1 MNVWDRLEQLT
12 APSET
17 GFSARFHGARIALA
31 VVLALVTHALFPAS
45 PAVDFPLYEVGSVAP
60 EQLNAPFAFSIPKD
74 EKELER
80 ERNDVAKVAQPV
92 FVSVPSAVDSAR
104 ARLSQFMQAVATAA
118 TKPGVEART
127 RAIQAVGDTYGIALT
142 PAESE
147 YLAAAGTRQ
156 GLDAAVR
163 RAFARWLTA
172 GVAPAGALD
181 SIRGEIILR
190 RGDST
195 RAIPSDSLITF
206 GIFLSRARA
215 MQPVPGSRIG
225 DALFERLTTAFYRP
239 TVVFDRAATDARREE
254 LRRSVSENQYEVRF
268 REKIVGANEVV
279 GQQEHD
285 KMRALRDEIEKR
297 KLGGGDP
304 SRMVGSV
311 LFNTLLISTFGLTLL
326 LFRPQLYASTRA
338 LALMA
343 LVFAIVI
350 VAAAIIA
357 HMTPSRS
364 ELIPVAIAAIIFSV
378 MFDPR
383 ISLIA
388 AMILA
393 VLLGGQADYRATN
406 ALFINLIGGVAAAFS
421 VRVIRRRNQAYYSI
435 LTIASAYALGAL
447 AIGLTLDR
455 PFGDILSTAGWGL
468 VNAIVSVMFAM
479 QILLP
484 LAEEF
489 TGIDTYPRL
498 LEWSDLNRPLM
509 RQLSLEAPGTYAHTM
524 AIANLAEAAANA
536 IGANALLARVGAYY
550 HDIGKLKKPQYFVEN
565 QPKGRNPHDML
576 KPATSAAIIRNHVK
590 EGLELAAEHR
600 LPKSVRSFIT
610 EHHGTG
616 SISYFFE
623 KAKER
628 DGPPSNPNE
637 YTYPGPVPQTA
648 ETAIVMLADGV
659 EAAARVLNDPT
670 PQKIR
675 DVIDHIAKMRI
686 DQGQLRHAPLTL
698 QQLDVIKEQFARVLI
713 GMHHNRIDY
722 PAAGGGVTAE
732 FSTP

>member
-1 MNVWDRLEQLT
+1 VNFWDRLEQLT

-17 GFSARFHGARIALA
+17 GFSARFHGARVALA
-31 VVLALVTHALFPAS
+31 VVLALVTHALFPSS
-45 PAVDFPLYEVGSVAP
+45 PAVDFPLYQVGSVAP
-60 EQLNAPFAFSIPKD
+60 EQLNSPFAFTIPKD
-74 EKELER
+74 VKELER

-92 FVSVPSAVDSAR
+92 FLSVPTALDSAR
-104 ARLSQFMQAVATAA
+104 GRLTQFMQEVANAA
-118 TKPGVEART
+118 ANTDPAART
-127 RAIQAVGDTYGIALT
+127 RAIQAVGESHGVALT
-142 PAESE
+142 APESE
-147 YLAAAGTRQ
+147 YLAAPATRQ
-156 GLDAAVR
+156 ALDAAVR
-163 RAFARWLTA
+163 RAYARWLAA

-190 RGDST
+190 RGDSSRVVAADSIVTFNTFLT
-195 RAIPSDSLITF
+195 RART
-206 GIFLSRARA
+206 
-215 MQPVPGSRIG
+215 MQPDPASPIG
-225 DALFERLTTAFYRP
+225 TALFDRVTTAFYRP
-239 TVVFDRAATDARREE
+239 TLVFDRAATDARREE
-254 LRRSVSENQYEVRF
+254 LRRSVSENKYEVRF

-279 GQQEHD
+279 GEPEHE

-311 LFNTLLISTFGLTLL
+311 LFNTLLISIFGLTLL

-338 LALMA
+338 LALML
-343 LVFAIVI
+343 LVFTIVI
-350 VAAAIIA
+350 VAAAIVA
-357 HMTPSRS
+357 QMTPLRP

-383 ISLIA
+383 ISMIA

-393 VLLGGQADYRATN
+393 VFLGGQADYRATN

-435 LTIASAYALGAL
+435 LTIGGAYALGAL
-447 AIGLTLDR
+447 AIGMTLDR
-455 PFGDILSTAGWGL
+455 PFSDIATTAGWGL
-468 VNAIVSVMFAM
+468 VNAIVSVMFVM

-524 AIANLAEAAANA
+524 SIANLAEAAANA

-576 KPATSAAIIRNHVK
+576 KPSTSAAIIRNHVK

-600 LPKSVRSFIT
+600 LPKSVRAFIT

-628 DGPPSNPNE
+628 DGPPMNPGE
-637 YTYPGPVPQTA
+637 YAYPGPLPQTA

-659 EAAARVLNDPT
+659 EAATRVLNDPT

-675 DVIDHIAKMRI
+675 DVIDHIMKMRI

-698 QQLDVIKEQFARVLI
+698 KQLDVIKEQFARVLI

-722 PAAGGGVTAE
+722 PAASGGVSAE

>member
-1 MNVWDRLEQLT
+1 MSVWDRLEQLT
-12 APSET
+12 APSES

-60 EQLNAPFAFSIPKD
+60 EQLNAPFAFAIPKD
-74 EKELER
+74 PKELQR
-80 ERNDVAKVAQPV
+80 ERDDVAKVAQPV
-92 FVSVPSAVDSAR
+92 FVAVPSAGDSAR
-104 ARLSQFMQAVATAA
+104 VRLTQYMQALGTAVAN
-118 TKPGVEART
+118 PDIEARN
-127 RAIQAVGDTYGIALT
+127 RAIQAVSETYGVTLT

-147 YLAAAGTRQ
+147 VLANPAVRQ
-156 GLDAAVR
+156 SLDGAVR
-163 RAFARWLTA
+163 RAYARWLTA

-181 SIRGEIILR
+181 SVRGEILLR

-195 RAIPSDSLITF
+195 RVIPADSLITF
-206 GIFLSRARA
+206 GTFLSRARS
-215 MQPVPGSRIG
+215 MQPDPGSRVS
-225 DALFERLTTAFYRP
+225 DALFERLLTAFYRP
-239 TVVFDRAATDARREE
+239 TIVFDRVATEARREE
-254 LRRSVSENQYEVRF
+254 LRRSVPENKYEVRF

-279 GQQEHD
+279 GQPEHD

-297 KLGGGDP
+297 KLGGGDA
-304 SRMVGSV
+304 SRMIGSV
-311 LFNTLLISTFGLTLL
+311 LFNTLLISIFGLTLL

-350 VAAAIIA
+350 VAAAIVSN
-357 HMTPSRS
+357 MTPIRS
-364 ELIPVAIAAIIFSV
+364 ELIPIAIAAIIFSV

-383 ISLIA
+383 ISMIS

-435 LTIASAYALGAL
+435 LTIGSAYALGAL

-524 AIANLAEAAANA
+524 SIANLAEAAANA

-576 KPATSAAIIRNHVK
+576 KPQTSAAIIRNHVK

-600 LPKSVRSFIT
+600 LPKSVRAFIT

-628 DGPPSNPNE
+628 DGAPGNPAE
-637 YTYPGPVPQTA
+637 YAYPGPVPQTA

-659 EAAARVLNDPT
+659 EAAARVLSDPT

-686 DQGQLRHAPLTL
+686 DQGQLRQAPLTL

>member
-1 MNVWDRLEQLT
+1 VNVWDRLEQLT
-12 APSET
+12 APSTT

-31 VVLALVTHALFPAS
+31 VVLALMTHALFPAS
-45 PAVDFPLYEVGSVAP
+45 PAIDFPLYEVGSVAP
-60 EQLNAPFAFSIPKD
+60 DQINAPFAFSIPKEPKD
-74 EKELER
+74 LDR
-80 ERNDVAKVAQPV
+80 ERADVAKVAQPV
-92 FVSVPSAVDSAR
+92 FVAVPSAVDSAR

-118 TKPGVEART
+118 SNSDPEART
-127 RAIQAVGDTYGIALT
+127 RAIQAAGVAFGVALT
-142 PAESE
+142 TAESN
-147 YLAAAGTRQ
+147 YLAAPQTRQ
-156 GLDAAVR
+156 AMDAAVR
-163 RAFARWLTA
+163 RAYARWLTA

-195 RAIPSDSLITF
+195 HVIPADSVMTF
-206 GIFLSRARA
+206 GSFVARARA
-215 MQPVPGSRIG
+215 MQPDAGSRVADG
-225 DALFERLTTAFYRP
+225 LFERITTAFYRP
-239 TVVFDRAATDARREE
+239 TIVFDRGATDARREE
-254 LRRSVSENQYEVRF
+254 LRRSVSANKYEVRS

-279 GQQEHD
+279 GQPEHD

-297 KLGGGDP
+297 KLGGGDL

-311 LFNTLLISTFGLTLL
+311 LFNTLLISIFGLTLL
-326 LFRPQLYASTRA
+326 LFRSQLYASTRA
-338 LALMA
+338 LALMT

-350 VAAAIIA
+350 IAAAVVA
-357 HMTPSRS
+357 HMTPLRP
-364 ELIPVAIAAIIFSV
+364 ELIPVAIAAVIFSV

-383 ISLIA
+383 ISMIA

-455 PFGDILSTAGWGL
+455 PFADIATTAGWGL

-524 AIANLAEAAANA
+524 SIANLAEAAANA

-576 KPATSAAIIRNHVK
+576 KPSTSAAIIRNHVK

-628 DGPPSNPNE
+628 DGPPTNPNE
-637 YTYPGPVPQTA
+637 YAYPGPVPQTA

-675 DVIDHIAKMRI
+675 DVIDHIVKMRI

-713 GMHHNRIDY
+713 GIHHGRIDY
-722 PAAGGGVTAE
+722 PASSGGVSAE